1 MSAMSPT
8 TAMETTKLPVSNGST
23 APNASELLTTAA
35 SNTQI
40 SNKSP
45 TPTTAITKAY
55 TTATTKEAQVNYE
68 YYIKMVYANSRDTLK
83 GFTKLPYKLPE
94 KCLNLS

>member
-8 TAMETTKLPVSNGST
+8 TAMGTTKLPVSNGST

-45 TPTTAITKAY
+45 TPTTTTTITKAY

-68 YYIKMVYANSRDTLK
+68 YYIKMKYANSRD
-83 GFTKLPYKLPE
+83 
-94 KCLNLS
+94 